1 MHPPAWT
8 ECTLAEAPGAPGPG
22 QAQLWLMSLDDPA
35 WPSSKLHASLEPG
48 EHERA
53 ARFRFEEHR
62 RRFVHGRGLLRHVLG
77 HLLALPPAQL
87 RFDYGPHGKPQLAAG
102 RPALDFNLSHSGPWA
117 LLGISDG
124 AAIGVDIELPR
135 AVPELAEIA
144 RQHFAAGEQQALAAL
159 PPADQPGAFFAG
171 WTRKEAFV
179 KALGGGLA
187 VPLGSFEVTLG
198 PLAAARLVRSDHPA
212 HPAAAFTLWAAQTPL
227 ERAWVAAAIRSPAVE
242 VRGWWLR

>member
-1 MHPPAWT
+1 
-8 ECTLAEAPGAPGPG
+8 
-22 QAQLWLMSLDDPA
+22 MSLDEPA
-35 WPSSKLHASLEPG
+35 WPSAELHASLEPT

-62 RRFVHGRGLLRHVLG
+62 KRFVHGRGLLRHLLG
-77 HLLALPPAQL
+77 RLLALPPAQL
-87 RFDYGPHGKPQLAAG
+87 RFDYGPQGKPQLATG
-102 RPALDFNLSHSGPWA
+102 RGAALDFNFSHSGPWA

-135 AVPELAEIA
+135 AVPELTKIA
-144 RQHFAAGEQQALAAL
+144 RQHFAAGEQRALAAL
-159 PPADQPGAFFAG
+159 PASDQPAAFLAG

-187 VPLGSFEVTLG
+187 VPLDSFEVTLD
-198 PLAAARLVRSDHPA
+198 PLAAAQLVHSADPA

-242 VRGWWLR
+242 VSGWWLR